1 MNYDLSIP
9 GWMEPDELQ
18 WLYDRASEMDSVV
31 EIGCYQ
37 GRSTFALLQ
46 GCKGPVYAVDPWI
59 DIMRNGSDNLALFLA
74 NLCRRLDLSAW
85 RRLIP
90 VLLPSAEAAL
100 AVDAHARSRFDM
112 VFIDGDH
119 SYESVKQDIEL
130 WLPKTRKLICG
141 HDFGNPDYPGVE
153 KAVVER
159 FGDAVTRGPG
169 LIWSVRL

>member
-1 MNYDLSIP
+1 
-9 GWMEPDELQ
+9 
-18 WLYDRASEMDSVV
+18 
-31 EIGCYQ
+31 
-37 GRSTFALLQ
+37 
-46 GCKGPVYAVDPWI
+46 
-59 DIMRNGSDNLALFLA
+59 MRNGSDNLALFLA

>member
-1 MNYDLSIP
+1 
-9 GWMEPDELQ
+9 
-18 WLYDRASEMDSVV
+18 VV